1 MDQALSDYLKQRQ
14 SLVNEYLDDYITE
27 KPILATLKTS
37 MLYSIHAG
45 GKRLRPILMMAACEA
60 FGGNEKKVLPVAAAL
75 EMIHTYSLIHDDLPA
90 MDDDDMRRGQPT
102 NHRKFDEATA
112 ILAGDAL
119 LTLSFQ
125 TIMEAEQ
132 LTAEQKVYLVHQLS
146 TASGAL
152 GMVAG
157 QLMDMESEGIKISLE
172 HLEQIHHLKT
182 GRLLS
187 FALMAGAY
195 IGGASEHQL
204 NSIKETADLLGII
217 FQIQDDIL
225 DVSGNEEKLG
235 KPVGSDTTN
244 HKSTYPSMLGLEGS
258 ITQKEQ
264 YVARAK
270 SSLKQAD
277 VGETKLFT
285 LIDYLSNR
293 DH

>member
-1 MDQALSDYLKQRQ
+1 MDQALSYYLEQGQ
-14 SLVNEYLDDYITE
+14 TLVNAYLHDYISE
-27 KPILATLKTS
+27 KPIHSNLKKS

-60 FGGNEKKVLPVAAAL
+60 FGGNKKEVLPVAAAL

-125 TIMEAEQ
+125 AIMEAEQ
-132 LTAEQKVYLVHQLS
+132 LSVEQKVHLVQQLS

-157 QLMDMESEGIKISLE
+157 QLMDMESEGKAITLE
-172 HLEQIHHLKT
+172 DLEQIHHLKT
-182 GRLLS
+182 GKLLS

-195 IGGASEHQL
+195 IGGASEQQL
-204 NSIKETADLLGII
+204 QSIKETADLLGII

-235 KPVGSDTTN
+235 KPVGSDSTN

-258 ITQKEQ
+258 VTQKEH
-264 YVARAK
+264 YVAQAK
-270 SSLKQAD
+270 SALKQAD
-277 VGETKLFT
+277 VEETKLFI
-285 LIDYLSNR
+285 LIDHLSNR